1 MKSKTIILSAL
12 NSHSPRAGR
21 GILTLSSEN
30 NTLTAKLRLYNI
42 DSLNQNSKL
51 GIYYNHQVYSTA
63 LLSRSGYYEGKIQKN
78 FDMNEDFYC
87 AVIDKDKSNDV
98 IIAGGTYAGCFFDDS
113 SVFFENENQDDY
125 ETNNYENDSDLESN
139 INSNQSNKTI
149 EKTQDHEKCA
159 HCIYKETFYSQKEE
173 NLNNSTEKTTP
184 TTLSNNIQ
192 ENNNVN
198 LKNNE
203 DEKLDKDTEKSIIN
217 SIIPQFDYIF
227 ENYPA
232 DEELNNLI
240 ENGKFVK
247 INDANQS
254 YSIGAMYEN
263 DKIKYIC
270 YAVRTNYNS
279 PIPEELGKYHQ
290 WLPIDTEDPLSEGY
304 HIVYQDAT
312 DLKIIEVWT
321 NSAVCEIARKL
332 AIVSL

>member
-21 GILTLSSEN
+21 GILTLTSES

-42 DSLNQNSKL
+42 DSLNKNSKL
-51 GIYYNHQVYSTA
+51 GIYYNHQVYSAT
-63 LLSRSGYYEGKIQKN
+63 LLARSGYYEGKIEKTFN
-78 FDMNEDFYC
+78 MNEDFYC

-98 IIAGGTYAGCFFDDS
+98 IIAGGTYAGCYFDDS
-113 SVFFENENQDDY
+113 SVFFENENQEKQVANDY
-125 ETNNYENDSDLESN
+125 EENSCLENN
-139 INSNQSNKTI
+139 INKNQPNNFN
-149 EKTQDHEKCA
+149 EFNENCEKCS
-159 HCIYKETFYSQKEE
+159 HCVYKETFYSQKE
-173 NLNNSTEKTTP
+173 NINNSTTKTNS
-184 TTLSNNIQ
+184 TTLNNYQESDNIALKSN
-192 ENNNVN
+192 ES
-198 LKNNE
+198 
-203 DEKLDKDTEKSIIN
+203 EKLDKDTAKSIIN

-290 WLPIDTEDPLSEGY
+290 WLPIDTDDPLSEGY
-304 HIVYQDAT
+304 HIVYQDAN
-312 DLKIIEVWT
+312 DLKIIEV
-321 NSAVCEIARKL
+321 
-332 AIVSL
+332 